1 MDGTAISAP
10 PRGRL
15 ARART
20 APVGVNP
27 PPSFG
32 VDFTRLAKP
41 ATAKNV
47 TASSNAP
54 PPPPTQATANSTVET
69 VVPPATVT
77 GSQAAFSSTESFMQR
92 YGDSPRRPV
101 GIQRQS
107 AIRISPAPQQDVR
120 VNKLGSVVIP
130 RRTPVRDEAMGLPGG
145 GGPFPRPE
153 VPLDSASLATAFVS
167 PRIGRASSSRQY
179 NRVHFATPVGA
190 TTTPAASA
198 VPASQSQ
205 TGLCGDNHL
214 VFKTQSSLS
223 PLSQQH
229 GVPVQSSGQMT
240 KMNGSSGQIPPSA
253 PQFSGFATQQIPAY
267 PASYPT
273 ASPAIPFPTPAA
285 SGQQAFLHNQMGTP
299 SAPAFAVIAQDSSA
313 LQALLSGNVGGR
325 AFIVQP
331 LNISPYAA
339 PTQLVGG
346 APTFVAPPSTP
357 PAGVACSLP
366 TYGPASNFPVSME
379 AQRTPMMFPQN
390 WGLTSDPGV
399 YSNLLSGQSQM
410 LSSQPAVNVAQPL
423 TPTPVGT
430 GVSIFTQPSETI
442 GSSTS
447 STHLPSSSLQ
457 NPGSFAQVQNL
468 TVPQAS
474 ASLPGSLCCSPNPDV
489 TTVDSAGQPEP
500 LQPLPPQ
507 IHTSNLV
514 TPQTHRAA
522 LTPVQTSQSSASAS
536 QSQETGDSK
545 NLQPRRTPGKIF
557 KFRDSFTSPRED
569 LIKTSLR
576 KPQKLQVPPF
586 LQSQEADPPLT
597 LVKPLVSQPPPPLPT
612 QVSAPA
618 LTAVVTAEPISQ
630 PQVAMASMTDEQHQ
644 QHLMEQDASA
654 QALTP
659 TNSPPPSRSWL
670 RGQRRELI
678 KKTHSLPESEHLKA
692 LARHL
697 QDISI
702 PSVADR
708 ARMWQCQRQT
718 ENVSESN
725 FVDRDLVAC
734 EDLVPVEDRVRAFD
748 SGKVAEANA
757 AERRR
762 LQEDYEEALSRRLQE
777 QFGTEEA
784 SVSGPTQTTTLA
796 KVLLNPRTQMQ
807 VRDTSARLPPGAVGA
822 NLPESGRS
830 RGNSRLRSL
839 GPSKNMVIP
848 ERTKQPSQLQI
859 QCTSP
864 RVIFNDPLARLSV
877 REKSNIFNRRPTGG
891 KPAKVERQ
899 RRKTQPITFDDI
911 ARANQRILDSAG
923 GLALESPLESFI
935 DEEFD
940 IGSMCSSPAASV
952 LSDVSEYGL
961 PISPKGRARIF

>member
-1 MDGTAISAP
+1 MEGTAISAP

-20 APVGVNP
+20 APTITNP

-41 ATAKNV
+41 ATAKTV
-47 TASSNAP
+47 TAAGNAP
-54 PPPPTQATANSTVET
+54 PPAAQATANSTVET
-69 VVPPATVT
+69 VVPPTTVT
-77 GSQAAFSSTESFMQR
+77 SSQAAFSSTESFMQR
-92 YGDSPRRPV
+92 YGDSSRRPG

-130 RRTPVRDEAMGLPGG
+130 RRTPVRDEATSVPGG
-145 GGPFPRPE
+145 GAPLPRPE
-153 VPLDSASLATAFVS
+153 VPLDSTSLTAAFVS
-167 PRIGRASSSRQY
+167 PRIGRASSSRQF
-179 NRVHFATPVGA
+179 NRVHFATPVG
-190 TTTPAASA
+190 TTTASA

-205 TGLCGDNHL
+205 KDLCGDNHL

-223 PLSQQH
+223 PLSQQY

-240 KMNGSSGQIPPSA
+240 QMNGSFGQIPPSA
-253 PQFSGFATQQIPAY
+253 PQFSGLATQQIPAY

-285 SGQQAFLHNQMGTP
+285 SGQQAFLHNQMGTS

-357 PAGVACSLP
+357 PAGVPCSLP
-366 TYGPASNFPVSME
+366 TYGPVSNFPVSME

-410 LSSQPAVNVAQPL
+410 FSSQPAVNVAQPL

-430 GVSIFTQPSETI
+430 GVSIFTQPSEMI

-457 NPGSFAQVQNL
+457 NLGSFAQVQNL

-474 ASLPGSLCCSPNPDV
+474 VSLPGSLCSSPNPDL
-489 TTVDSAGQPEP
+489 TTVDSAGQPKP

-522 LTPVQTSQSSASAS
+522 LTPVQTPQSSTSVS

-557 KFRDSFTSPRED
+557 KFRDNFTSQRED

-576 KPQKLQVPPF
+576 QPQKLQVPPF

-597 LVKPLVSQPPPPLPT
+597 LAKPLVSQPTPPPPPT
-612 QVSAPA
+612 QVSVPA
-618 LTAVVTAEPISQ
+618 LTAVVTVEPISQ
-630 PQVAMASMTDEQHQ
+630 PQVAVAAMTVQQHQ
-644 QHLMEQDASA
+644 QPLMAQDSSA

-659 TNSPPPSRSWL
+659 TNSPAPSRRWL
-670 RGQRRELI
+670 RGQRGELI

-692 LARHL
+692 IAQHL
-697 QDISI
+697 QDTGI

-718 ENVSESN
+718 ESVSESN

-784 SVSGPTQTTTLA
+784 SVSGPPQTTTFA

-807 VRDTSARLPPGAVGA
+807 VSDTSARLPPGAAGG
-822 NLPESGRS
+822 NLLESGRS

-839 GPSKNMVIP
+839 GPSRNMMIP
-848 ERTKQPSQLQI
+848 ERTKLTSPLQI

-877 REKSNIFNRRPTGG
+877 REKSNIFNRRPAGG

-923 GLALESPLESFI
+923 GLALESPLGSCI
-935 DEEFD
+935 DEELD